1 VGALVV
7 KSMMVFRINTRLCH
21 YGQIVWVIGLL
32 QELVVSSFTLTTL
45 QSQEHR
51 IPLPRC
57 HFPLTR
63 THLLATLTTNDDVS
77 DVGIV
82 LLAGGTG
89 SRMKASMP
97 KQFLPLAGK
106 PILHHSIDLFLEQI
120 PFDHV
125 VLVIDPLYQTE
136 YQPMIDK
143 YKGRLTFANP
153 GKERQGSVENG
164 LNQLMLVSADQQ
176 TCRYVAIHDS
186 ARPLVTIPEVMNV
199 IRDARTTGAAVLG
212 VPCKATIKESADG
225 GQFVLRTIPRDR
237 LYEVHTPQ
245 VIRIDLLQSGF
256 EQVAKNNWQVTDDV
270 SIVEQMEQPVKLT
283 RGEYTNLKIT
293 TPEDMEVAEAILRER
308 RLVKKRGRLQRWR
321 STMSEW
327 LNSNTEYLSKRV
339 MFWKKKELDYQI

>member
-1 VGALVV
+1 MVV
-7 KSMMVFRINTRLCH
+7 RTEDSRFRHLR
-21 YGQIVWVIGLL
+21 QFLL
-32 QELVVSSFTLTTL
+32 AFWLWNELVTSSFAWTARHP
-45 QSQEHR
+45 SR
-51 IPLPRC
+51 RPSPRSWQC
-57 HFPLTR
+57 PTQLCAAPADTE
-63 THLLATLTTNDDVS
+63 DVS

-106 PILHHSIDLFLEQI
+106 PILLHSIDLFLEQI
-120 PFDHV
+120 PFQHV
-125 VLVIDPLYQTE
+125 VLVIDPLYQPE
-136 YQPMIDK
+136 YQSMIDK
-143 YKGRLTFANP
+143 YRGRLSFANP

-164 LNQLMLVSADQQ
+164 LNQLIQVSSSADSQK
-176 TCRYVAIHDS
+176 CVLVAIHDS
-186 ARPLVTIPEVMNV
+186 ARPLVTIPEVMHV
-199 IRDARTTGAAVLG
+199 IEDARTTGAAVLG

-245 VIRIDLLQSGF
+245 VIRIDLLQQGF

-270 SIVEQMEQPVKLT
+270 SIVEQMLQPVKLT

-308 RLVKKRGRLQRWR
+308 RLTKQRGRRWW
-321 STMSEW
+321 SATSEW
-327 LNSNTEYLSKRV
+327 LSATAERVSNGIR
-339 MFWKKKELDYQI
+339 FWKKKEPDYQI

>member
-1 VGALVV
+1 MVV
-7 KSMMVFRINTRLCH
+7 RINTRLCH
-21 YGQIVWVIGLL
+21 VGLVLFFTWVF
-32 QELVVSSFTLTTL
+32 QELVVSSFSLTTRAPPL
-45 QSQEHR
+45 HR
-51 IPLPRC
+51 ISLPVW
-57 HFPLTR
+57 HISPTG
-63 THLLATLTTNDDVS
+63 THLHAISSTDDDLS

-89 SRMKASMP
+89 SRMKSSMP

-106 PILHHSIDLFLEQI
+106 PILHHSIDLFLQQI

-125 VLVIDPLYQTE
+125 VLVIDPLYQPE
-136 YQPMIDK
+136 YQPMINK
-143 YKGRLTFANP
+143 YKGRLSFANP

-164 LNQLMLVSADQQ
+164 LNQLIQVSADQQ
-176 TCRYVAIHDS
+176 NCKFVAIHDS

-225 GQFVLRTIPRDR
+225 GQFVLRTIPRER

-308 RLVKKRGRLQRWR
+308 RLIKRRGRLQRWR
-321 STMSEW
+321 SATSEW
-327 LNSNTEYLSKRV
+327 LSSTTEHFSNKVL
-339 MFWKKKELDYQI
+339 FWKKEPDYQI